1 VTALLDERR
10 IRATFFCT
18 HAGVQVSGHERALH
32 PNFRRSRNTTAEAVA
47 APKTEDGDFY
57 RSIIA
62 ATREFCPEAVGVRS
76 HSLFTDSDL
85 LPIYRDAGLEYDS
98 SYMLPLAPG
107 LAPVLRGSAILE
119 IPAFYMD
126 HWDLSERATN
136 LTIQDLHLERPG
148 LKVTIFH
155 PNLIYLNAATRSD
168 IEAGRPHYHDPEW
181 LLAHRNSNRG
191 VRTLFIELLDEIAR
205 DASRNPVM
213 SDINEAWRA
222 HAAL

>member
-1 VTALLDERR
+1 MVALLDERR
-10 IRATFFCT
+10 VHATFFCT
-18 HAGVQVSGHERALH
+18 HSGVQVTGHERALH
-32 PNFRRSRNTTAEAVA
+32 PNFRRTGNTTTDAAA
-47 APKTEDGDFY
+47 APILDDRAFY
-57 RSIIA
+57 RSIVS

-107 LAPVLRGSAILE
+107 LAPVLRGSGILE

-126 HWDLSERATN
+126 HWDLNESATS

-155 PNLIYLNAATRSD
+155 PNLIFLNAGTKSE
-168 IEAGRPHYHDPEW
+168 IESSKSHYHDPEW
-181 LLAHRNSNRG
+181 LLTHRNPGRG

-205 DASRNPVM
+205 GAAPNPVM
-213 SDINEAWRA
+213 SDVNSAWRA
-222 HAAL
+222 